1 MRPVAAV
8 TLGLLLFM
16 DAVRVLFP
24 SLITI
29 YGQAGDTPPEQLGL
43 FAALWFVLPLAA
55 LLIPAK
61 WALLGGAGVL
71 ALGRLALQATDG
83 GLPQLY
89 VSAVSVTAGIVFL
102 YGAARLVA
110 RPHARPALPLGLALS
125 QALHL
130 SIGHLD
136 LVWRDGLLPWIPTVL
151 VAVAFAWA
159 VLGVTAAAD
168 PAPARLW
175 FALGPAILLAGMYLG
190 PSALIGQGTTPGD
203 RLWPTLALLAALAVL
218 ALAGTAGHPAQLA
231 PILMIVGVWIAHDDG
246 HLRAAT
252 LPIFALGL
260 GWCLRVAGDGPPGRR
275 PGGALLAG
283 MIVFFVG
290 TFVYYAA
297 YDLVLGFDN
306 AYVPLALGLVVAATA
321 VRLPDLPQVLP
332 AVAAGLA
339 VLALWALPQP
349 RATEGPGVAVDRDEF
364 TLIAYNIRM
373 GFGTSGTLD
382 LDEIAD
388 WAASKKPDVVLLSEV
403 DRGWF
408 LNGGHDDLDRIATRL
423 GMHFHFAPAADE
435 LWGDAVL
442 TNLPIRNIQS
452 APLVTEGYPTG
463 AQAQTVVVEVGGA
476 PVGIVNTH
484 LQEPE
489 LQSATLHGVMPP
501 APALV
506 AGDLNLT
513 PGDPAFQ
520 RLLAEIGLTDPLKDL
535 GDPPTSP
542 ADDPVK
548 RIDHVLLT
556 EGLTAVS
563 AEVPRVPF
571 SDHLPVVMRIR
582 VG

>member
-8 TLGLLLFM
+8 TLGLLLLM
-16 DAVRVLFP
+16 DAVRVLLP

-29 YGQAGDTPPEQLGL
+29 YGRAGDTPPEQLGL
-43 FAALWFVLPLAA
+43 FAALWFVLPLLA
-55 LLIPAK
+55 LLLPAR
-61 WALLGGAGVL
+61 WALLGGGAVL
-71 ALGRLALQATDG
+71 AVGRVVLQATDG

-102 YGAARLVA
+102 YGSAQLVTRSHARL
-110 RPHARPALPLGLALS
+110 ALPLGLALS
-125 QALHL
+125 PALHL

-151 VAVAFAWA
+151 VCAAFAWA
-159 VLGVTAAAD
+159 ALGVTETAE
-168 PAPARLW
+168 PAPGRLW
-175 FALGPAILLAGMYLG
+175 FALGPALLLAGMYLG
-190 PSALIGQGTTPGD
+190 PSALIGNGVTPGD
-203 RLWPTLALLAALAVL
+203 RLWPSLALLAALAVL
-218 ALAGTAGHPAQLA
+218 ALAGTAGRPAQLA
-231 PILMIVGVWIAHDDG
+231 PVLMVVAAWIAHDDG
-246 HLRAAT
+246 RLQVAT
-252 LPIFALGL
+252 LPIFVLGL
-260 GWCLRVAGDGPPGRR
+260 GWCLRVAGDGPAGRR

-297 YDLVLGFDN
+297 YDLALGFDN
-306 AYVPLALGLVVAATA
+306 AYVVLALGLVVAATA
-321 VRLPDLPQVLP
+321 VRLPDLPGTLP
-332 AVAAGLA
+332 AVAAALA
-339 VLALWALPQP
+339 VLALWAFPKP
-349 RATEGPGVAVDRDEF
+349 SGTDSPGLAVARDEF
-364 TLIAYNIRM
+364 TLITYNIRM
-373 GFGTSGTLD
+373 GFGLSGTLD

-423 GMHFHFAPAADE
+423 GMHYSFAPAADE

-442 TNLPIRNIQS
+442 TNLPVRDIQS
-452 APLVTEGYPTG
+452 MPLITAGYPTG
-463 AQAQTVVVEVGGA
+463 AQAQTVTVEVGGR

-484 LQEPE
+484 LQEPG
-489 LQSATLHGVMPP
+489 LQSA
-501 APALV
+501 ALRAV
-506 AGDLNLT
+506 TPRTAVLAGDLNLT
-513 PGDPAFQ
+513 PDDPA
-520 RLLAEIGLTDPLKDL
+520 LVTMMEKIGLTDPLKDF

-571 SDHLPVVMRIR
+571 SDHLPVVVRIR
-582 VG
+582 VN

>member
-16 DAVRVLFP
+16 DAVRVLLP

-43 FAALWFVLPLAA
+43 FAALWFVLPLLA
-55 LLIPAK
+55 LLIPPR

-71 ALGRLALQATDG
+71 ALGRVALQATDG
-83 GLPQLY
+83 GFPQLY
-89 VSAVSVTAGIVFL
+89 VSAVSVTAAIVFL
-102 YGAARLVA
+102 YGSAKLVA
-110 RPHARPALPLGLALS
+110 KSHIRPALPLGLALS

-130 SIGHLD
+130 SIGHID

-151 VAVAFAWA
+151 ITAAFAWA
-159 VLGVTAAAD
+159 VLGVRQAGD
-168 PAPARLW
+168 LAPGRLW

-190 PSALIGQGTTPGD
+190 PSALIGEGSGPHD
-203 RLWPTLALLAALAVL
+203 RLWPTLTLLAALVVL
-218 ALAGTAGHPAQLA
+218 AVAGVAGHPAQLA
-231 PILMIVGVWIAHDDG
+231 PILMGAGAWFAHSDG
-246 HLRAAT
+246 HLQMVT
-252 LPIFALGL
+252 LPVFALGL
-260 GWCLRVAGDGPPGRR
+260 GWCLNVAGDGPPGRR
-275 PGGALLAG
+275 PGIALLGG
-283 MIVFFVG
+283 MILFFVG
-290 TFVYYAA
+290 TFLYYAT
-297 YDLVLGFDN
+297 YDLNLGIDN
-306 AYVPLALGLVVAATA
+306 ASIPLGLGLIVAGMG
-321 VRLPDLPQVLP
+321 VRLPDLPRLLPVVAAALAVGALWVLP
-332 AVAAGLA
+332 KEWV
-339 VLALWALPQP
+339 VQS
-349 RATEGPGVAVDRDEF
+349 PGQAVDRDEF
-364 TLIAYNIRM
+364 TLITYNIRM
-373 GFGTSGTLD
+373 GFGTTGTLD

-388 WAASKKPDVVLLSEV
+388 WAATKKPDVVLLSEV

-463 AQAQTVVVEVGGA
+463 AQAQTVVVEVGGR

-489 LQSATLHGVMPP
+489 LQSATLHSVTPEPP
-501 APALV
+501 ALI

-513 PGDPAFQ
+513 PADPAFQ
-520 RLLAEIGLTDPLKDL
+520 ALLTKIGLTDPLKDF

-542 ADDPVK
+542 AENPVK

-563 AEVPRVPF
+563 AEAPRVPF
-571 SDHLPVVMRIR
+571 SDHLPVVTRIR
-582 VG
+582 VD

>member
-55 LLIPAK
+55 LLLPAR
-61 WALLGGAGVL
+61 WALLGGGAVL
-71 ALGRLALQATDG
+71 AVGRLALQATDG

-110 RPHARPALPLGLALS
+110 APHARLALPLGLALS

-136 LVWRDGLLPWIPTVL
+136 LVWRDGPLPWIPAVL
-151 VAVAFAWA
+151 AAAAFVWA
-159 VLGVTAAAD
+159 ALGVTGTTE
-168 PAPARLW
+168 PAPGRLW
-175 FALGPAILLAGMYLG
+175 FAFGPALLLTGMYLG
-190 PSALIGQGTTPGD
+190 PSALIGNGVTPHD

-218 ALAGTAGHPAQLA
+218 ALAGVYGHPAQLA
-231 PILMIVGVWIAHDDG
+231 PILMVVAAWIAHDDG
-246 HLRAAT
+246 RLHVAT

-260 GWCLRVAGDGPPGRR
+260 GWCLRVAGTCPAGRHA
-275 PGGALLAG
+275 GGALLAG
-283 MIVFFVG
+283 MILFFVG

-297 YDLVLGFDN
+297 YDMVLGFDN
-306 AYVPLALGLVVAATA
+306 AYVPLAFGVVIAATA
-321 VRLPDLPQVLP
+321 VRLPDLPGIRP
-332 AVAAGLA
+332 AIAAALA
-339 VLALWALPQP
+339 VIALWTFP
-349 RATEGPGVAVDRDEF
+349 RPSGVESPGVAVDRDEF
-364 TLIAYNIRM
+364 TLITYNIRM
-373 GFGTSGTLD
+373 GFGLSGTLD
-382 LDEIAD
+382 LDRIAD

-423 GMHFHFAPAADE
+423 GMHYHFAPAADE

-442 TNLPIRNIQS
+442 TNLPVRNVYS
-452 APLVTEGYPTG
+452 VPLVTEGYPTG
-463 AQAQTVVVEVGGA
+463 AQAQSVTVEIGGK
-476 PVGIVNTH
+476 PVAIVNTH

-489 LQSATLHGVMPP
+489 IQSAALSSVTPRPP
-501 APALV
+501 AVV
-506 AGDLNLT
+506 AGDLNLA
-513 PGDPAFQ
+513 PGDPAFH
-520 RLLAEIGLTDPLKDL
+520 RLLTEIGLTDPLKL
-535 GDPPTSP
+535 FGDPPTSP
-542 ADDPVK
+542 ADDPVR
-548 RIDHVLLT
+548 RIDHVLLSP
-556 EGLTAVS
+556 GLTAVS

-571 SDHLPVVMRIR
+571 SDHLPVVVRIR

>member
-43 FAALWFVLPLAA
+43 FAALWFVLPLSA
-55 LLIPAK
+55 LLIPAR
-61 WALLGGAGVL
+61 WALIGGAGVL
-71 ALGRLALQATDG
+71 AIGRLLLQATDG
-83 GLPQLY
+83 GFPQLY
-89 VSAVSVTAGIVFL
+89 VSAVSVTAGIFFL
-102 YGAARLVA
+102 YGAAKLVA
-110 RPHARPALPLGLALS
+110 GSHIRPALPLGLALS

-130 SIGHLD
+130 SIGHMD

-159 VLGVTAAAD
+159 VLGVTETTE
-168 PAPARLW
+168 PASGRLW

-190 PSALIGQGTTPGD
+190 PSALIGEGGTPGD
-203 RLWPTLALLAALAVL
+203 RLWPTLALLAALIVL

-231 PILMIVGVWIAHDDG
+231 PILMVVGVWIAHDEG
-246 HLRAAT
+246 HLQVAT
-252 LPIFALGL
+252 LPVFALGL
-260 GWCLRVAGDGPPGRR
+260 GWCLRVAGDGPAGRR
-275 PGGALLAG
+275 AGGALLGG

-297 YDLVLGFDN
+297 YDMVLGFDN

-321 VRLPDLPQVLP
+321 VRLPDLPNILP
-332 AVAAGLA
+332 AVAAALA
-339 VLALWALPQP
+339 VAALWAFPQP
-349 RATEGPGVAVDRDEF
+349 RGTEGPGQAVDRDEF

-382 LDEIAD
+382 LDDIAD
-388 WAASKKPDVVLLSEV
+388 WAASRKPDVVLLSEV

-423 GMHFHFAPAADE
+423 GMHYRFAPAADE

-442 TNLPIRNIQS
+442 TNLPVRGAQS
-452 APLVTEGYPTG
+452 MPLVTEGYPTG
-463 AQAQTVVVEVGGA
+463 AQAQTVVVEVGGRQ
-476 PVGIVNTH
+476 VGIVNTH

-489 LQSATLHGVMPP
+489 LQSAALRSVTPRPP
-501 APALV
+501 ALL

-513 PGDPAFQ
+513 PDDPAFQ
-520 RLLAEIGLTDPLKDL
+520 RLLTDIGLTDPLKNF

-542 ADDPVK
+542 ADGPVK
-548 RIDHVLLT
+548 RIDHILLT

-563 AEVPRVPF
+563 AEVPKVPF